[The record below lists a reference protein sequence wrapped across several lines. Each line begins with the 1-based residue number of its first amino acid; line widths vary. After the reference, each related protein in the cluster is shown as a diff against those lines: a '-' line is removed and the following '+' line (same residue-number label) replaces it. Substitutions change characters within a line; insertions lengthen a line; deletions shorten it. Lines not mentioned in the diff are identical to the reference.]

1 MTDTWQGKCA
11 DFWVGGAMEPGH
23 RKASEQRWQ
32 CCRLDPKGCGTVL
45 RMMESATAAPLLTHP
60 PSCHRPFCRS
70 LLTSC
75 QGGNTARLGVHSKQ
89 VLKQRGDHT

>member
-11 DFWVGGAMEPGH
+11 DFWGGAMEPGH

-45 RMMESATAAPLLTHP
+45 RMTESATAAPTPNPSTVLPSPLLQKSAHQL
-60 PSCHRPFCRS
+60 SGR
-70 LLTSC
+70 
-75 QGGNTARLGVHSKQ
+75 
-89 VLKQRGDHT
+89 